1 MKTVTE
7 SISMG
12 KNEMTRRGP
21 KFRAITRGPKFHWFG
36 YYDKLQF
43 DPTGRYVLGMEVDF
57 EHRNPG
63 PDDIVKVGMIDLHDG
78 DRWIEL
84 GESRAWCWQQGCH
97 LQWRPGS
104 DGEVLWNDRRDGRLV
119 AVVLD
124 VRTGATRL
132 LPRPIDNLSP
142 DGRLALG
149 VDFARIHSF
158 RAGYGYAGVPD
169 PRWDDPAPVDFGVYV
184 MDLDTGASRMLVTC
198 ALVAALTPAHPAA
211 GPEARHYINHVQWSP
226 DGRRFLFLDR
236 PQTRLWTA
244 NADGGDLRM
253 VTFDASHYVWRD
265 PEHILVWANG
275 AYRLYRDR
283 PMDPGLVLWEAP
295 NGHESYLPDQDWVIT
310 DTYPKNS
317 DTQRLYLRH
326 LPSGREVTL
335 GTFVS
340 PAAYRG
346 DWRCDLHPRLTPA
359 GRHVCFDSP
368 HAGNGRQMYLLSLDG
383 EGKPS

>member
-1 MKTVTE
+1 MILHDAK
-7 SISMG
+7 S
-12 KNEMTRRGP
+12 
-21 KFRAITRGPKFHWFG
+21 RAITRGPKFHWFG

-43 DPTGRYVLGMEVDF
+43 DPTGRYVLGMAVDF
-57 EHRNPG
+57 EHRNPT
-63 PDDIVKVGMIDLHDG
+63 PDDVIEVGMVDLHDG
-78 DRWIEL
+78 DSWIPL

-104 DGEVLWNDRRDGRLV
+104 DREVLWNDRRDGRFV

-132 LPRPIDNLSP
+132 LPHPIDNLSP

-149 VDFARIHSF
+149 VDFARIHGF

-169 PRWDDPAPVDFGVYV
+169 PRRDDPAPADSGVYA
-184 MDLDTGASRMLVTC
+184 MDLDTGAWHMLVTC
-198 ALVAALTPAHPAA
+198 AQVAALAPAHPAA
-211 GPEARHYINHVQWSP
+211 GPQTRHYINHVQWNP
-226 DGRRFLFLDR
+226 NGRRFLFLNR

-244 NADGGDLRM
+244 DADGGDLRM
-253 VTFDASHYVWRD
+253 VMFDASHYVWRD

-283 PMDPGLVLWEAP
+283 PMDPGQVLWEAP
-295 NGHESYLPDQDWVIT
+295 NGHESYLPDRDWVIT

-326 LPSGREVTL
+326 LRSGQEVTL
-335 GTFVS
+335 GEFVS
-340 PAAYRG
+340 PVAYRG
-346 DWRCDLHPRLTPA
+346 EWRCDLHPRLTPD
-359 GRHVCFDSP
+359 GRQVCFDSP
-368 HAGNGRQMYLLSLDG
+368 HGGNGRQMYLLELDD
-383 EGKPS
+383 EGNPS